1 MRVLAVACVFVG
13 LVSCAPPGPR
23 LSDTTSELVAIS
35 PGNGGNFG
43 EIPVGTISSPMTI
56 LVYPAGVGQSYDIIT
71 KITEACPNF
80 SVSAPGLP
88 AEVSKVCVGDEQP
101 RVVGGGEQV
110 AIPICGGYDV
120 VDYAFTAT
128 FAPTIAGSQSCSIN
142 LELDSGPKSVTI
154 MGTGKPPP
162 REIELSRAS
171 LAFGD
176 VRVATPSTPQSLVV
190 SNTGSDTLTVTSA
203 TLTGTGAAAFTLVGN
218 SGVQPI
224 AGGQSY
230 TYQLTCTPTEAV
242 RISAALVI
250 ASDDLDEPMVS
261 VPLTCAGVTSALN
274 ISPSPI
280 ALPTT
285 RVDDPEELTVTLSN
299 TGGAPMTGVT
309 VRLTGAELEMV
320 GTPPSGTIAAGASAP
335 VRLRYLAKTEAS
347 IMGELTVEFDG
358 NQVRKAEISA
368 TAKTAALSMDPD
380 GVVDLGAICVGRSA
394 GRIVTARAAGGG
406 DFVITQAQP
415 QGAGFAL
422 TNTRSPPY
430 VLRGGGSS
438 VELVLQATPASA
450 GAMTGSMAI
459 TTDIPN
465 SSVKRLELIATGIAS
480 GVGSVP
486 AEFDFGSK
494 LVNEPTDVQR
504 FSLANCGSAPITISG
519 ATVEGP
525 DAADFRV
532 TEQPDTAAIAVG
544 MNTLVRVEMRPR
556 TEGTKTATLVVTHT
570 MGQTLIP
577 LSGDGFLPSQP
588 LPDKGTYY
596 SCSSAGRGGQA
607 GGLLLLLL
615 AAPLARR
622 RRR

>member
-1 MRVLAVACVFVG
+1 MRALAVACILIGVS
-13 LVSCAPPGPR
+13 SCAPPGPR
-23 LSDTTSELVAIS
+23 LSDTASELVAIS

-43 EIPVGTISSPMTI
+43 DVPVGTSSAQMAI
-56 LVYPAGVGQSYDIIT
+56 RVYPSGAGQSYDIIT

-80 SVSAPGLP
+80 TVSAPGLP
-88 AEVSKVCVGDEQP
+88 AEVSKTCVGEEQP
-101 RVVGGGEQV
+101 RVAGGGEQV
-110 AIPICGGYDV
+110 AIPICGGYDIV
-120 VDYAFTAT
+120 EYVFTAT
-128 FAPTIAGSQSCSIN
+128 FTPTIAGSQSCAIN
-142 LELDSGPKSVTI
+142 LELDSGPKTVTV
-154 MGTGKPPP
+154 MGNGLPPP
-162 REIELSRAS
+162 REIELSRTS

-176 VRVATPSTPQSLVV
+176 VRVRTESTPQMLVV
-190 SNTGSDTLTVTSA
+190 TNTGSGPLTISSA
-203 TLTGTGAAAFTLVGN
+203 TLSGGGASLFTLVGN
-218 SGVQPI
+218 PGVQPI

-230 TYQLTCTPTEAV
+230 TYQLSCTPTAV
-242 RISAALVI
+242 ARISATLVI
-250 ASDDLDEPMVS
+250 ASDDLDEPTVS
-261 VPLTCAGVTSALN
+261 VPLTCAGVDSALL

-320 GTPPSGTIAAGASAP
+320 GAPPSGTIAPGASAP

-347 IMGELTVEFDG
+347 ITGELSVEFDG

-430 VLRGGGSS
+430 ILRGGGSS

-450 GAMTGSMAI
+450 GAMTGSMEI

-465 SSVKRLELIATGIAS
+465 STAKRLELAATGIAS

-486 AEFDFGSK
+486 AEFDFGSM
-494 LVNEPTDVQR
+494 LVNEPTDLQR

-519 ATVEGP
+519 AAIEGP

-532 TEQPDTAAIAVG
+532 VEQPDTGSIDVG
-544 MNTLVRVEMRPR
+544 ETSLVRVEMRPR
-556 TEGTKTATLVVTHT
+556 TEGTKSATLVVTHT
-570 MGQTLIP
+570 MGQTQIP
-577 LSGDGFLPSQP
+577 LSGDGYLPSQP

-607 GGLLLLLL
+607 GGLLLLVLV
-615 AAPLARR
+615 ATLARR